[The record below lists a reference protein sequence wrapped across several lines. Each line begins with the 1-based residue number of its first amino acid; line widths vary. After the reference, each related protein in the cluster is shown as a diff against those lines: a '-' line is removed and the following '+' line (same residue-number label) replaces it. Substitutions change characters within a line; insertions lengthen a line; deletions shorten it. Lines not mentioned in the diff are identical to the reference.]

1 MNIPQ
6 SFLDAQAAAFQDKT
20 IALLATVTTTGAL
33 GSVTKS
39 PGASVSTHTCN
50 VQYASDKLLVEQY
63 GLVVGQ
69 DIIVTAGVGLSIA
82 KDAFISY
89 GGAVFR
95 VIEAPRCDSHVKLI
109 AKRWQS

>member
-6 SFLDAQAAAFQDKT
+6 SFRDAQAAAFQDKQ
-20 IALLATVTTTGAL
+20 ISLLTTVTATGTL

-39 PGASVSTHTCN
+39 PGTVVSTHACN

-63 GLVVGQ
+63 GLVIGQ
-69 DIIVTAGVGLSIA
+69 DIIVTAGSLPIT

-89 GGAVFR
+89 AGTVYR
-95 VIEAPRCDSHVKLI
+95 VIETPRCDSHVKLV
-109 AKRWQS
+109 AKRWQP